1 MTTVGYGD
9 MTPIT
14 IPGRMLGVLCMF
26 SGIILM
32 ATCVMIIGG
41 NFEQV
46 HQSSLN
52 DKART
57 SRIEESARVVIPNA
71 SGNSSNENRSSILFG
86 LSTASPRMNRHQ
98 LYLTVG
104 NLELRVSEIED
115 KLRTVTTTS
124 LDAPLWLPTTDFN
137 SWLKG

>member
-26 SGIILM
+26 SGIVLM
-32 ATCVMIIGG
+32 AICVIIIGG

-46 HQSSLN
+46 HQSLLN
-52 DKART
+52 EKT
-57 SRIEESARVVIPNA
+57 NTNSTKEESVQALIPNA
-71 SGNSSNENRSSILFG
+71 SDSSSNEYRSSIPFRS
-86 LSTASPRMNRHQ
+86 STASPRMKRQQ

-104 NLELRVSEIED
+104 NLELRVSEMED
-115 KLRTVTTTS
+115 KFRTVTTARPRRT
-124 LDAPLWLPTTDFN
+124 PVVEENRFP
-137 SWLKG
+137 